1 VTRLGRSLALFAD
14 VHAATRILTRALAD
28 CRAAGVETVA
38 LLGDLFDR
46 DEQADRCVAALEGW
60 PVIGVYGNHE
70 REAALA
76 AAAGTLALRDETVA
90 LLTSLEE
97 ELEIDDARFTHE
109 VASWGHDD
117 PYARLFGRAAP
128 NAQPNGARV
137 TFTGHTHYRQARDER
152 GPLDIARGE
161 LPLAPGRRYLI
172 NPGPLLTGQYA
183 IWDRDADVV
192 RFRHVQLDG

>member
-1 VTRLGRSLALFAD
+1 VTRLGRSVALFAD
-14 VHAATRILTRALAD
+14 VHAATRILSRALTE

-46 DEQADRCVAALEGW
+46 DEQADRCVEALEGW

-76 AAAGTLALRDETVA
+76 AAAGALALRTETVA

-97 ELEIDDARFTHE
+97 ELHVGDALLTHE

-117 PYARLFGRAAP
+117 PYARLFGRATASP
-128 NAQPNGARV
+128 PAEGPRI

-161 LPLAPGRRYLI
+161 LALAPRRRYLI
-172 NPGPLLTGQYA
+172 NPGPLQTGQIA
-183 IWDRDADVV
+183 IWDRVSDIL

>member
-1 VTRLGRSLALFAD
+1 VTRLGRSVALFAD
-14 VHAATRILTRALAD
+14 VHAATRILNRALLE

-46 DEQADRCVAALEGW
+46 DEQADRCVEALEGW

-76 AAAGTLALRDETVA
+76 AATGELALRAETVA

-97 ELEIDDARFTHE
+97 ELSIDDVLFTHE

-117 PYARLFGRAAP
+117 PYARLFGRESIATPPAGP
-128 NAQPNGARV
+128 RV
-137 TFTGHTHYRQARDER
+137 TFTGHTHFRQARDER

-161 LPLAPGRRYLI
+161 LILAAGRRYLI
-172 NPGPLLTGQYA
+172 NPGPLLTGQFA
-183 IWDRDADVV
+183 IWDRESDIV